1 MRYNKVLEL
10 LILVIVALISLFS
23 ILFVLDIVYHIPFFE
38 YYNIYLYAGMV
49 VAGGILVT
57 NLLASA
63 ITKRTSD
70 VVGLSTAGALS
81 FAIRIIGYI
90 LVAVVFFSMVKI
102 DIGAALAAG
111 GFAGLVLGL
120 ASQDV
125 LGNIFGGI
133 AIVGSHPFKIGDR
146 ITVSTWQYGLD
157 APAYPPKFYS
167 EDFIIPG
174 YTGVVTDVS
183 LMYTSMLT
191 DDNLPLKIPNSIMI
205 QASVFIQ
212 GRNSSRIVRTKFE
225 VPKEIDPDV
234 IIPELNT
241 ELKKFD
247 FIRKEPK
254 IMVYETTLTTYIIV
268 IEVLCKGN
276 YEEPPRSEILKM
288 SMKLVKSLKNE
299 NNKIDDKTKS

>member
-1 MRYNKVLEL
+1 MKYNRIIGLI
-10 LILVIVALISLFS
+10 ILVIVALVSLFS
-23 ILFVLDIVYHIPFFE
+23 ILFILDIIYHIPFFE
-38 YYNIYLYAGMV
+38 YYNIYFYAGIV
-49 VAGGILVT
+49 VVGGIVVT
-57 NLLASA
+57 NLISSA
-63 ITKRTSD
+63 ITKKTTN

-81 FAIRIIGYI
+81 FAVRIIGYI

-205 QASVFIQ
+205 QAAVFIQ
-212 GRNSSRIVRTKFE
+212 GRNDSRTVRTKFE
-225 VPKEIDPDV
+225 VPKEIDPDI
-234 IIPELNT
+234 IIPELNDRIKNL
-241 ELKKFD
+241 E
-247 FIRKEPK
+247 FIRKDPK
-254 IMVYETTLTTYIIV
+254 IMVYETTLTTYILV
-268 IEVLCKGN
+268 VEALCKGN
-276 YEEPPRSEILKM
+276 YEERDLIG
-288 SMKLVKSLKNE
+288 LV
-299 NNKIDDKTKS
+299 